1 MSKQI
6 LNSVCCFASIIL
18 LIGCLLTLAGCG
30 DIKLNISR
38 ESKVV
43 NVTASANSRPTI
55 SWSIG
60 GDVKKLGEVRKF
72 SLFMAKGKE
81 TIWNLTNIPE
91 GVRSVKYGEL
101 PKDTTGSYPPDLTP
115 GEYSIKV
122 TAIGPVAAI
131 GSGEA
136 KLTVK

>member
-6 LNSVCCFASIIL
+6 LNYICRFVSIVL
-18 LIGCLLTLAGCG
+18 LIGLLLTIAGCG
-30 DIKLNISR
+30 DIKVDISR
-38 ESKVV
+38 KSKVV
-43 NVTASANSRPTI
+43 NVTASANSRPKI
-55 SWSIG
+55 CWSIG
-60 GDVKKLGEVRKF
+60 EDVKKLGEIRKF
-72 SLFMAKGKE
+72 SLFMTKGDE
-81 TIWNLTNIPE
+81 IIWNLTNIP
-91 GVRSVKYGEL
+91 GDVRSVKYGKL

-136 KLTVK
+136 KLIVK

>member
-6 LNSVCCFASIIL
+6 LNNVCCFASIIF
-18 LIGCLLTLAGCG
+18 LIGCLLTITGCG

-43 NVTASANSRPTI
+43 NVTTSANSRPKI

-60 GDVKKLGEVRKF
+60 GDIKKLGEIRKF
-72 SLFMAKGKE
+72 SLFMAKGE
-81 TIWNLTNIPE
+81 EIIWNLTNIP
-91 GVRSVKYGEL
+91 GDVRSVKYGEL
-101 PKDTTGSYPPDLTP
+101 PKDTAGSYPPDLTP
-115 GEYSIKV
+115 GEYYIKV
-122 TAIGPVAAI
+122 TATGPVAAI

>member
-6 LNSVCCFASIIL
+6 LNNVCCFVSIIL
-18 LIGCLLTLAGCG
+18 LIGCLLTLVGCG

-43 NVTASANSRPTI
+43 NVTTSANSRPKI
-55 SWSIG
+55 SWSIS

-72 SLFMAKGKE
+72 SLFMAKGE
-81 TIWNLTNIPE
+81 EIIWNLTNIP
-91 GVRSVKYGEL
+91 GDVRSVKYGEL

>member
-6 LNSVCCFASIIL
+6 LNYVCCFVSIIL
-18 LIGCLLTLAGCG
+18 LIGCLLTLTGCG
-30 DIKLNISR
+30 NIKLNISR

-43 NVTASANSRPTI
+43 NVTTSANSRPKI

-60 GDVKKLGEVRKF
+60 KDVKNLGEIRSF
-72 SLFMAKGKE
+72 SLFMAKGEE
-81 TIWNLTNIPE
+81 TIWNLTNIP
-91 GVRSVKYGEL
+91 GDVRSVKYGKL

-115 GEYSIKV
+115 GLYTIKV
-122 TAIGPVAAI
+122 TAIGPVTAI
-131 GSGEA
+131 DSGEA